1 MKPLKF
7 RIKIKTASA
16 NYRYTGLFQSAW
28 HALMSAVAHINEPYT
43 VRVEV
48 IRWKWIWTQQS

>member
-1 MKPLKF
+1 MEPLKF

-28 HALMSAVAHINEPYT
+28 HALMSAVAHVNEPYT
-43 VRVEV
+43 VSVEV
-48 IRWKWIWTQQS
+48 IR